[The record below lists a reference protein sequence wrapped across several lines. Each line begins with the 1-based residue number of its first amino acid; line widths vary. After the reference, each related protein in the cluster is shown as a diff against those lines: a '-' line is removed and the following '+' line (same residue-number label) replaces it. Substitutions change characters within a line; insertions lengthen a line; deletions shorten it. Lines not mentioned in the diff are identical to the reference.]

1 MLLSSS
7 YHLLKHLSLLWNFRS
22 SWQAGDAHDAH
33 ALHGLTSFTR
43 NDWSVSLTKGG
54 GSLKF
59 WMEKVVICCQLL
71 YRIFAARPSQQQL
84 RWMYSRWGSNN
95 QSNHQDNFIL
105 YILLFIFDQANGP
118 RWLDINLLGPTPP
131 PKPLDYQD
139 HCHGL
144 AEKPALASPWVL
156 PAGGHPFLLGLAC
169 HFCQPC
175 ISRDIRSNH
184 PGLPSMFVS
193 PACLCGSLGSC
204 RNADSLVPAL
214 MKRRCVNRCKA
225 ASNTEVWEMES
236 QWPLQYQ
243 QTRSLF
249 SWTLHIMTQHQ
260 ML

>member
-7 YHLLKHLSLLWNFRS
+7 HHLLKHLSLLWNFRS

-71 YRIFAARPSQQQL
+71 YRFFAAGPSQQQL
-84 RWMYSRWGSNN
+84 RWMYSHWGSNN

-105 YILLFIFDQANGP
+105 YILYLFIFDHSPMAQDG
-118 RWLDINLLGPTPP
+118 LTLNLLGPHTSA
-131 PKPLDYQD
+131 KAAWLS
-139 HCHGL
+139 G
-144 AEKPALASPWVL
+144 SL
-156 PAGGHPFLLGLAC
+156 PRSGGETSSCISMGAACGRTSLSAMGLAC

-193 PACLCGSLGSC
+193 RACLCGSLGSC

-225 ASNTEVWEMES
+225 AS
-236 QWPLQYQ
+236 
-243 QTRSLF
+243 RC
-249 SWTLHIMTQHQ
+249 
-260 ML
+260 